1 MLSTK
6 LGYLRPA
13 FFADRLAAA
22 FAESDSFVDIPVF
35 FFGLAFFQGALGAAN
50 SHLQILRF

>member
-13 FFADRLAAA
+13 LLAAA
-22 FAESDSFVDIPVF
+22 FAFALLFKVNFVCRL
-35 FFGLAFFQGALGAAN
+35 FFGAGFFHGALFFLADIT
-50 SHLQILRF
+50 HTPF